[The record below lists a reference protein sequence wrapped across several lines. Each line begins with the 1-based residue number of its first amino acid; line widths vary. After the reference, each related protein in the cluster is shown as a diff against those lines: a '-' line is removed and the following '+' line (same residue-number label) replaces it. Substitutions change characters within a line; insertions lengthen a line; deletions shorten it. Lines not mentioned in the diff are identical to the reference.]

1 MLASR
6 PKVGQAILNVVQ
18 VILPPVSYVRLVYM
32 AKLTTSLLSI
42 LAVLVLAL
50 TMFAQ
55 TKAGKSKILQPQM
68 TPAADGGTYKA
79 PMGKLGDKPAQP
91 WSATTI
97 GASVDGKPNPGAA
110 KTVVGEIVDF
120 SCYLQVGKHGDK
132 HRDCAQKCFRNGQPI
147 GLLTED
153 GGLYML
159 MEEEHDPRRDGMG
172 VFRQAAIDH
181 AGHIM
186 EVTGTASSVNG
197 FNALYVHGF
206 LKK

>member
-1 MLASR
+1 
-6 PKVGQAILNVVQ
+6 
-18 VILPPVSYVRLVYM
+18 M
-32 AKLTTSLLSI
+32 AKLTTSLLSL
-42 LAVLVLAL
+42 LAMLALAL

-55 TKAGKSKILQPQM
+55 SKAAKSPILQPQM
-68 TPAADGGTYKA
+68 AVAADGGTYKQ
-79 PMGKLGDKPAQP
+79 PMGKLGEKSAEP

-97 GASVDGKPNPGAA
+97 GASVDGKPNSGTV

-120 SCYLQVGKHGDK
+120 SCYLEVGKHGDK

-147 GLLTED
+147 GLLTAD

-159 MEEEHDPRRDGMG
+159 MEEEHDPRRDGMTAL
-172 VFRQAAIDH
+172 RQAAIDH

-197 FNALYVHGF
+197 FNALYARGF

>member
-1 MLASR
+1 
-6 PKVGQAILNVVQ
+6 
-18 VILPPVSYVRLVYM
+18 M
-32 AKLTTSLLSI
+32 AKLITGVLSF
-42 LAVLVLAL
+42 LAVLALAII
-50 TMFAQ
+50 MSAQ
-55 TKAGKSKILQPQM
+55 DNAKGGKSKILQPQM
-68 TPAADGGTYKA
+68 TVAADGGTYKA
-79 PMGKLGDKPAQP
+79 PMGKLGDKPSDL
-91 WSATTI
+91 WSATTL
-97 GASVDGKPNPGAA
+97 GASVDGKPNAGSV

-120 SCYLQVGKHGDK
+120 SCYLEVGKHGEK

-147 GLLTED
+147 GLLTAD

-172 VFRQAAIDH
+172 TFRTAAIDH

-197 FNALYVHGF
+197 FNALYVRGF

>member
-1 MLASR
+1 MKGKFYVTKGAAR
-6 PKVGQAILNVVQ
+6 NEPH
-18 VILPPVSYVRLVYM
+18 PVKIFFM
-32 AKLTTSLLSI
+32 AKLTTSLFSL
-42 LAVLVLAL
+42 LAMLALAL

-55 TKAGKSKILQPQM
+55 SKAGKSKILQPQM
-68 TPAADGGTYKA
+68 AVAPDGGTYKQ
-79 PMGKLGDKPAQP
+79 PMGKLGEKSAEP
-91 WSATTI
+91 WSATTL
-97 GASVDGKPNPGAA
+97 GASVDGKPNPGAT

-172 VFRQAAIDH
+172 AFRTAAIDH

-186 EVTGTASSVNG
+186 EVTGTTSSVNG
-197 FNALYVHGF
+197 FNALYVKGF

>member
-1 MLASR
+1 
-6 PKVGQAILNVVQ
+6 
-18 VILPPVSYVRLVYM
+18 M
-32 AKLTTSLLSI
+32 AKLTTTLLSLLAM
-42 LAVLVLAL
+42 LALAL

-55 TKAGKSKILQPQM
+55 NKAGKPKILQPLM
-68 TPAADGGTYKA
+68 TPAADGGTYQR
-79 PMGKLGDKPAQP
+79 PMGKLGEKSAEA
-91 WSATTI
+91 WSATTV

-159 MEEEHDPRRDGMG
+159 MEEEHDPRRDSMG

-197 FNALYVHGF
+197 FNALFVRGF